1 MPGPN
6 QFIVG
11 GYLFIYVENIGRRI
25 NEQNDQPQ
33 RQS

>member
-6 QFIVG
+6 QFTVG